1 MVRPSDPRG
10 RDRTRSIQLDGRVAE
25 IAQNLSD
32 QGKLSSVLSNLLY
45 EAYGHTSKRAKL
57 EAKYAELEQ
66 QSRDLI
72 AERIQVKKSIEL
84 LDNNK
89 KRNAAR
95 IDDLEI
101 KLESMIKSLRETEA
115 MIQTG
120 HTTNKYGKKYI
131 TLKETQSQ
139 IVEKLR
145 RELEDL
151 Q

>member
-10 RDRTRSIQLDGRVAE
+10 RDRTRSIQLDGRVAD

-32 QGKLSSVLSNLLY
+32 QGKLSSVLSNLLFD
-45 EAYGHTSKRAKL
+45 AYGHTSKRAKL

-66 QSRDLI
+66 QSREI
-72 AERIQVKKSIEL
+72 IEQRMQVRKSIEL
-84 LDNNK
+84 LENNK

-120 HTTNKYGKKYI
+120 HTVNKGGI
-131 TLKETQSQ
+131 TYQKVKETQSAL
-139 IVEKLR
+139 VEKYR